1 MTMPRT
7 IVALSF
13 VVLLGAAAPGAIA
26 QPANPP
32 PSDQV
37 KASAGVRYDHKLER
51 SLFDPGANLH
61 HVTNG
66 AYDRAVGDKGVFMAD
81 RMTGAILAVPNAPG
95 AAPKPPADPVAADA
109 TVEIRDRFPR
119 PLTEKAEEHNAAVKD
134 YFLKAGIPA
143 AEIAG
148 THVTTTMAG
157 GGAVKDGVQISRS
170 VLLWYT
176 THLER
181 SLGGIPIEGSL
192 AFAALDSNRKVI
204 SEGVYWPAIPVAV
217 VARAQALRR
226 RLADAKTKA
235 AFLEK
240 VRHLR
245 PEIGEAEGNVV
256 IVHSSAFYHGKFQVE
271 AVYSV
276 LVRVPGGGN
285 KPQIVRFNDTGSLV
299 RMAEETAHGTD
310 SPKRK

>member
-1 MTMPRT
+1 M
-7 IVALSF
+7 
-13 VVLLGAAAPGAIA
+13 GAAGPGAIA

-32 PSDQV
+32 ARVEV
-37 KASAGVRYDHKLER
+37 KASAGLRYDHKLER

-61 HVTNG
+61 HDIKG
-66 AYDRAVGDKGVFMAD
+66 PYDRAVGDKGVFMAD

-95 AAPKPPADPVAADA
+95 AAPKPAVAPAAADA
-109 TVEIRDRFPR
+109 AVEFRNRFPR
-119 PLTEKAEEHNAAVKD
+119 PLTENAEEHSAAVKD

-157 GGAVKDGVQISRS
+157 GGAVKDGVQINRS

-204 SEGVYWPAIPVAV
+204 SEGVYWPAIPIAV
-217 VARAQALRR
+217 VARAQTLQRM
-226 RLADAKTKA
+226 LADAKTRT

-240 VRHLR
+240 VRHVR
-245 PEIGEAEGNVV
+245 PDVGEAEGNVV

-271 AVYSV
+271 AVYTV
-276 LVRVPGGGN
+276 MVRVPLGGN
-285 KPQIVRFNDTGSLV
+285 KPQIVRFDDTGSPV
-299 RMAEETAHGTD
+299 RMAEESAHGTD
-310 SPKRK
+310 TPKKK